1 MIPHGQ
7 ADPRKRLNR
16 RYQRPRRWC
25 AKGTKGM
32 MILSSD
38 QRMRNGLYGVS
49 QGLRFFAHMERSGL
63 GVPGTQRQRWVPLA
77 VNNFGLG
84 LIVVGALW
92 GDEGK
97 GPPEAPYRADQRC

>member
-1 MIPHGQ
+1 MIPHGR
-7 ADPRKRLNR
+7 ANPRKRLNR
-16 RYQRPRRWC
+16 HD
-25 AKGTKGM
+25 AKVAKGM

-63 GVPGTQRQRWVPLA
+63 GVLGALA

-84 LIVVGALW
+84 LIVVGAQW

-97 GPPEAPYRADQRC
+97 GHPRRPTEQMNPAE